1 MGNSLRRHEIA
12 ERIRSKL
19 LSNLTL
25 GILKNGDRLPG
36 VRSFAQEFDV
46 DARVILAAYDELVT
60 SGFVE
65 RRQRSGFYITCSQLN
80 CENPGTDWL
89 VDIAMH
95 SLHRGVTPA
104 FLGRQLSRVFESRKL
119 HALVV
124 DSNEDQIWSLADE
137 LTLDYGLNVIAADF
151 DMLGLGGELPDTP
164 ASLGAVVTTAFH
176 REDGRR
182 LADRLG
188 VPMIAVTMCSDL
200 FAEVN
205 HLMAVGEFFFI
216 VSDGRMRRKLE
227 GVFEQSEHRNRLR
240 ILVEGQD
247 DLRLIPDDAPIY
259 ITRLTRTRLAG
270 SPLLTRCLPE
280 ARVFSEESARELM
293 TVVIQAG
300 LTQVTAKAGSNL
312 NLIGLPSAKLAQ
324 AS

>member
-1 MGNSLRRHEIA
+1 MGSSLRGHEIA

-25 GILKNGDRLPG
+25 GVLKNGDRLPG
-36 VRSFAQEFDV
+36 VRSFAREFSV
-46 DARVILAAYDELVT
+46 DARVILAAYDELVI

-65 RRQRSGFYITCSQLN
+65 RRQRSGFYITCSQVN
-80 CENPGTDWL
+80 CENPGIDWL
-89 VDIAMH
+89 VDTAMH

-104 FLGRQLSRVFESRKL
+104 FLGRQLSRIFESRKL

-205 HLMAVGEFFFI
+205 HLMVVGEFFFI

-227 GVFEQSEHRNRLR
+227 GVFEQSEYRNRLR
-240 ILVEGQD
+240 VLVAGRD
-247 DLRLIPDDAPIY
+247 DLSLIPDDAPIY

-293 TVVIQAG
+293 TLVIQAG
-300 LTQVTAKAGSNL
+300 LTQLTAREGSHL
-312 NLIGLPSAKLAQ
+312 NVIGLPSAIFAHP
-324 AS
+324 S

>member
-1 MGNSLRRHEIA
+1 MGNSLRQHEIA

-25 GILKNGDRLPG
+25 GILKSGDRLPG
-36 VRSFAQEFDV
+36 VRSFAREFGV
-46 DARVILAAYDELVT
+46 DARVILAAYDELVI

-65 RRQRSGFYITCSQLN
+65 RRQRSGFYIACPHLN
-80 CENPGTDWL
+80 CENPGTGWL

-137 LTLDYGLNVIAADF
+137 LTLDYGLNVISADF
-151 DMLGLGGELPDTP
+151 DLLGLGVALPDIP

-176 REDGRR
+176 REDACQ
-182 LADRLG
+182 LAERLG

-205 HLMAVGEFFFI
+205 NLLVVGEFFFI

-227 GVFEQSEHRNRLR
+227 FVFEESEHRERLR
-240 ILVEGQD
+240 ILVAGQD
-247 DLRLIPDDAPIY
+247 DLRVIPDDAPIY
-259 ITRLTRTRLAG
+259 ITRLTRTRLDG

-300 LTQVTAKAGSNL
+300 LTQVTAKAGSHL
-312 NLIGLPSAKLAQ
+312 NLIGLPSAKFAH